1 MNNKLEACYGERKI
15 CRKLY
20 TSVGFGEYDIS
31 KKLDDLA
38 TKSNHIESVY
48 FNPDDLEINVVL
60 KEGKLD
66 IDKKIGVRDRV
77 VDVVRDYLE
86 YAIDVPQNP
95 VEEMRD
101 TEKNSNFH
109 NYLKNHKAMLTD
121 SIIMGDEITVSL

>member
-1 MNNKLEACYGERKI
+1 
-15 CRKLY
+15 
-20 TSVGFGEYDIS
+20 
-31 KKLDDLA
+31 
-38 TKSNHIESVY
+38 VY

-86 YAIDVPQNP
+86 YAIDVPHNP